1 MNFCKKLLLVVLIAL
16 ISACASWSPSYEKPQ
31 VNITSFS
38 LAPESNG
45 LAPRFIIG
53 LQIINPNRNALPL
66 KGMSYSIA
74 VENNNVLS
82 GATSDLPRI
91 PGYGMA
97 DFTIEASPDL
107 LGSAR
112 LINRLLAGQNKSLE
126 YSFKAKLDMGRLV
139 PFVNIEENGLF
150 NLSNTA
156 AN

>member
-1 MNFCKKLLLVVLIAL
+1 MPLIRIFCLLAL
-16 ISACASWSPSYEKPQ
+16 ISLSGCASWSPSYEKPQ

-38 LAPESNG
+38 FAPESNG

-66 KGMSYSIA
+66 EGMSYSVE
-74 VENNNVLS
+74 VENNRVLS
-82 GATSDLPRI
+82 GATPDLPRV

-112 LINRLLAGQNKSLE
+112 LLNRLLSGQTKSLD
-126 YSFKAKLDMGRLV
+126 YTFKAKLDMGRLV
-139 PFVNIEENGLF
+139 PYLNIEESGQF
-150 NLSNTA
+150 DLSNTSG
-156 AN
+156 N